1 MANSEHDPVLAIT
14 TCLLAGQILVENG
27 SNMERV
33 NKTLYL
39 MAAAAGLESFQ
50 AFTTVTGLVA
60 SAEHQPNAQV
70 VDIRVRRNDLT
81 RVAQVN
87 EVSRQFVAGRL
98 SLQEAYQELSR
109 IDRAPNILPVWLQC
123 LAAAVLS
130 VVLMVVFTGDVEDTP
145 VGFLI
150 GGGCYWIYLFLISRF
165 KIRYLGEFC
174 TSLVIGLLALAAWR
188 LHLINNVNDVI
199 IGAIMSLVPGI
210 PLTNAARDLVSGNL
224 ISGVTRALE
233 AILVAAAIASAIVM
247 VLRFY

>member
-1 MANSEHDPVLAIT
+1 MAKDEHEVALAIT
-14 TCLLAGQILVENG
+14 TCLLAGQLLVENG

-33 NKTLYL
+33 NQTLYL
-39 MAAAAGLESFQ
+39 MAAAAGLHAFQ

-70 VDIRVRRNDLT
+70 VDIRVRRNDLN
-81 RVAQVN
+81 RVARVN
-87 EVSRQFVAGRL
+87 DLSRQFVAGQIPL
-98 SLQEAYQELSR
+98 ADAYHQLR
-109 IDRAPNILPVWLQC
+109 QIDRETISSPAWVQC

-130 VVLMVVFTGDVEDTP
+130 VVLMIVFTGDIQDTP
-145 VGFLI
+145 AGFLI
-150 GGGCYWIYLFLISRF
+150 GGGCYWIYLFLVNRF

-174 TSLVIGLLALAAWR
+174 TSLVIGLLALLAWR
-188 LHLINNVNDVI
+188 WHLITNINDVI
-199 IGAIMSLVPGI
+199 VGAIMSLVPGI

-233 AILVAAAIASAIVM
+233 AILVAAAIASANVM